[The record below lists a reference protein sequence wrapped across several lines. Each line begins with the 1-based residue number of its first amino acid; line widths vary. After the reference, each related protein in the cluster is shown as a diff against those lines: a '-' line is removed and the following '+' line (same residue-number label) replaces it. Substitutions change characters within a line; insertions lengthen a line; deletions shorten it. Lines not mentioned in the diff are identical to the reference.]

1 MADTN
6 DEESD
11 VLSVS
16 TNGMPKPPA
25 GTAIPSA
32 DVSPQ
37 TINLARTMLEPI
49 NHGYAAATR
58 KSLELGVPAH
68 AVIEMQLNHLASVV
82 AQLEPNGLRLKVIE
96 DVVRQLSGLVRQH
109 VDVRNKT
116 AGGIILPRAGL

>member
-6 DEESD
+6 EEESG
-11 VLSVS
+11 VLNV
-16 TNGMPKPPA
+16 TTKGNGMPDGAVEQDIPPA
-25 GTAIPSA
+25 
-32 DVSPQ
+32 Q
-37 TINLARTMLEPI
+37 LNLARTMMEPV

-58 KSLELGVPAH
+58 RALELGVPAH
-68 AVIEMQLNHLASVV
+68 AVIEMELNHIASTI